1 MRKILIIDDDAT
13 FRENM
18 AEILQLSNYITLIAT
33 DGKEGVEKALKEKP
47 DLIICDVSM
56 PNLDGFSV
64 LHILSRHPETESI
77 PFIFMTGKNDLT
89 DIRKGMRLGAD
100 DYLVK
105 PFDETDLL
113 NSIEMR
119 LSKVNSSKAK
129 LTEIQQAIVTFI
141 KEIRSC
147 SSANSSIVGSAI
159 QKYKKKHTLYSDGQK
174 ASAVYFVVSGKIKE
188 YMINEEGK
196 ELITNMYA
204 KGDFVGYTTILE
216 NTLYNETAQ
225 IIEDAELL
233 VISKKDFLQL
243 INNNLQ
249 VANEFIGMLS
259 HNLIIKDQKLLQLAY
274 SSLRK
279 KVATGILEVIDKFQD
294 KHNGK
299 PIVEISREDLAN
311 VVGAAQESLS
321 RTLKDFKNDRL
332 IDMFE
337 GNIVVLDDIKLR
349 QLAY

>member
-1 MRKILIIDDDAT
+1 MRKILLIDDNQD
-13 FRENM
+13 FREDV
-18 AEILQLSNYITLIAT
+18 AEILQLSNYITLTAP
-33 DGKEGVEKALKEKP
+33 DGKTGVEKALKEKP

-56 PNLDGFSV
+56 PHMDGFSV
-64 LHILSRHPETESI
+64 LHILSRHPETVAI
-77 PFIFMTGKNDLT
+77 PFIFMTGKNELS
-89 DIRKGMRLGAD
+89 DIRKGMGMGAD

-119 LSKVNSSKAK
+119 LSKTHALKGK
-129 LTEIQQAIVTFI
+129 LTEIQQNIITFI
-141 KEIRSC
+141 KEIRLNGT
-147 SSANSSIVGSAI
+147 ANLSIIDTSV
-159 QKYKKKHTLYSDGQK
+159 QKYKKKHILYSEGQK
-174 ASAVYFVVSGKIKE
+174 ASVVYFMVSGKVKE

-196 ELITNMYA
+196 ELITNMYG
-204 KGDFVGYTTILE
+204 KGDFIGYTTILE

-225 IIEDAELL
+225 IIEEAELL
-233 VISKKDFLQL
+233 LIPKKDFLQL

-259 HNLIIKDQKLLQLAY
+259 HNVLAKDQKLLQLAY

-279 KVATGILEVIDKFQD
+279 KVATGIIEVIDKFKD
-294 KHNGK
+294 KRNGK
-299 PIVEISREDLAN
+299 PVIEISREDLAN

-321 RTLKDFKNDRL
+321 RTLKEFKNEQL

-337 GNIVVLDDIKLR
+337 GNIVVLNDTKLR
-349 QLAY
+349 HLTF